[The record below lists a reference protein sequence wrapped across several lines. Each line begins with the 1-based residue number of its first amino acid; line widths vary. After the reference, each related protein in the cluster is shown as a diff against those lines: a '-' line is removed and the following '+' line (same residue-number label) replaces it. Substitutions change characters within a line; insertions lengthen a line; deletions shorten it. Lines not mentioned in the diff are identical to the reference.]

1 MNFGLAPYLKDLL
14 LKEITV
20 SNCFEVS
27 FDESMN
33 KVLQEEQVDVVQ
45 IRYWNEAAKLVD
57 TRFFDSQF

>member
-20 SNCFEVS
+20 SDCFEVS

>member
-20 SNCFEVS
+20 SDCFEVL

-45 IRYWNEAAKLVD
+45 IRHWNEAAKLVD

>member
-20 SNCFEVS
+20 SDCFEVS

-45 IRYWNEAAKLVD
+45 IRYWNEAVKLVD